1 MYEYKNYDKSLL
13 PEWARKYKV
22 IGPPQD
28 ISNIQTATDYPEYK
42 DYDKSLLPEWARKY
56 KVIGLP
62 QDIPNHSSFADFH
75 GSQDPKTTTDDFSF
89 DDKDLTW
96 WDALRSHGISGLTAG
111 YSDEIQ
117 AANEAGFT
125 DYWRGDKKAVEVYNR
140 RVAKER
146 AYQKALEEKY
156 PWLSSGAY
164 IAGSILPTALSFVP
178 ALRFLKVGTAAST
191 FGNLGKAAVLGAGSG
206 ALHGSGAGDGLY
218 DRLASAGIGSGIGA
232 VAGPVGSLAG
242 TVVSSGLNK
251 ALRSMQTAPFV
262 RRHFNPAHKEVQ
274 TKVVREVAKTLY
286 DDGVENVAEHLANA
300 PRHAFLTDISPNLEV
315 LLANMGTTNTRVS
328 ELLKRA
334 HEGRMQGAVQRL
346 GQSADE
352 NITPLQ
358 DTKVLKRLLK
368 EQGEEAHGSLYAQA
382 YRTPIEKRYY
392 PALNRLFKQEG
403 FQDALKHAVK
413 KLERDPRTAIPQR
426 FYAKEFSHINYKPTM
441 ELLDRSKKSLD
452 VLIRMNRKLGD
463 EEGAS
468 TYQIL
473 KNNLVKITDKI
484 SPTYKAARGS
494 AAKYKGF
501 AEAISQGKK
510 IAERDVSGEG
520 IAEGLRKGAMP
531 DGLNTYRVGMRDYID
546 DVLEKSRPVNTLSNI
561 LQTGSVS
568 KNLSRS
574 LNPKN
579 IKAFRKAVDDERFY
593 EDAAQRA
600 LKPFQ
605 GTPEASPLTGV
616 HIPYGKVSTAR
627 AGAKITQ
634 NILSDT
640 IRKLPQKERQIFE
653 RDIAKLATFGVK
665 GMNQQEVAQMVQRFI
680 RLHKAGI
687 GNERFWH
694 FVSSALMG
702 EAGRFARSKI
712 YG

>member
-1 MYEYKNYDKSLL
+1 MAPYKTSGAINSQYVYAKNGTRFRVVEDSAEIEKII
-13 PEWARKYKV
+13 R
-22 IGPPQD
+22 
-28 ISNIQTATDYPEYK
+28 SNA
-42 DYDKSLLPEWARKY
+42 
-56 KVIGLP
+56 
-62 QDIPNHSSFADFH
+62 NSSSSSSPRYVYAKNGTRFRVVE
-75 GSQDPKTTTDDFSF
+75 DPAEIAKLSNQSTTTDDFSF
-89 DDKDLTW
+89 DDKDLTVL
-96 WDALRSHGISGLTAG
+96 DAVMRNSASGATAD
-111 YSDEIQ
+111 YFDEMK
-117 AANEAGFT
+117 AANEAGFI
-125 DYWRGDKKAVEVYNR
+125 DYWRGDKKAEEIYNR

-146 AYQKALEEKY
+146 AYQKALQEKY
-156 PWLSSGAY
+156 PIWSSIAY
-164 IAGSILPTALSFVP
+164 AAGSLVPTGLSLFVP
-178 ALRFLKVGTAAST
+178 PLRALALAKHMST
-191 FGNLGKAAVLGAGSG
+191 LGNIGKAMMFGAGSG
-206 ALHGSGAGDGLY
+206 ALHGSGAGEGLSG
-218 DRLASAGIGSGIGA
+218 RLISAGFGGGIGT
-232 VAGPVGSLAG
+232 VAGPIGSLAG
-242 TVVSSGLNK
+242 TVASWGTKKMARGL
-251 ALRSMQTAPFV
+251 QHVPYIPFMKGG
-262 RRHFNPAHKEVQ
+262 RFNPAHKEVQ

-531 DGLNTYRVGMRDYID
+531 SGLNTYHVGMRDYID
-546 DVLEKSRPVNTLSNI
+546 DLLKGSRPINSLSNI
-561 LQTGSVS
+561 LQTGSMS
-568 KNLSRS
+568 DNLSRS
-574 LNPKN
+574 LSSKN
-579 IKAFRKAVDDERFY
+579 IHAFRKAVEGERFY
-593 EDAAQRA
+593 EDAAKRA

-605 GTPEASPLTGV
+605 GTPEHNYLTGV
-616 HIPYGKVSTAR
+616 NIPYGKTSAAH
-627 AGAKITQ
+627 AGAKIIQ

-640 IRKLPQKERQIFE
+640 IRKLPQKERQILE

-665 GMNQQEVAQMVQRFI
+665 GMNQKEVAQMLQRFI
-680 RLHKAGI
+680 QLHKAGI
-687 GNERFWH
+687 GSDHFWH
-694 FVSSALMG
+694 FISSAALG
-702 EAGRFARSKI
+702 EAGRFLRSK
-712 YG
+712 G